1 MTKNILKAGVILLGI
16 LGVWLIYWD
25 VADFMTTGINTGLWD
40 LAILTNGLPSI
51 IVGAII
57 VIITFYYGVKVL
69 I

>member
-25 VADFMTTGINTGLWD
+25 VAKFTTTGINTGLWD

-51 IVGAII
+51 IVGVII